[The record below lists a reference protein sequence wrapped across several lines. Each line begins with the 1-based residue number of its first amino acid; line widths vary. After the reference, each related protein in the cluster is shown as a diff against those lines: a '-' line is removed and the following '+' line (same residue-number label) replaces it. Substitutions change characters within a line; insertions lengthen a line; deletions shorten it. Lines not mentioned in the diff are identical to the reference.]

1 MQQRILNLLKIQL
14 KKCWQQTILERNHP
28 LKVINPLPVPIDSS
42 DKKRLNLDPRYINT
56 YFYNGRIKNLMIRS
70 VSKRFTNKGYL
81 FKFDLKN
88 GYHHTDLFA
97 SHQAYLSFSWDIK
110 RGAKYFIFTIFCIYC
125 HFDTFV
131 PNISR
136 SIWIICQRIFLLDTE
151 IDINN
156 NILSIPSSQITSI
169 LNKIGLLTNNIYIS
183 AR

>member
-1 MQQRILNLLKIQL
+1 
-14 KKCWQQTILERNHP
+14 
-28 LKVINPLPVPIDSS
+28 
-42 DKKRLNLDPRYINT
+42 
-56 YFYNGRIKNLMIRS
+56 MIRS